1 MNEGWKEEYKA
12 LPKAGS
18 HRLIDFEEASVVT
31 DRPPAFP
38 PQFLSVSGRKP
49 YANMWVDL
57 APLVCVGRPEYRGI
71 EVVGRL
77 PLGIGLP
84 SEELPSE
91 EAQKAQYNVT
101 IPLYSGL
108 TGTKGIELI
117 GATRS
122 ERIEVQHDQ
131 PAGEC
136 SEWEA
141 WHNRRPGAPPT
152 LIVTGKCKFPDESY
166 QAKLRRREPQ
176 GINPKDLLLE
186 LIVTEEPGWEE
197 MEPTLEVRYEEQTDF
212 EYDTVTIL
220 PDVVTVPVKVAH

>member
-1 MNEGWKEEYKA
+1 MNEEWKEEYKT

-18 HRLIDFEEASVVT
+18 HRLIDFEQASVVT

-38 PQFLSVSGRKP
+38 PQFLMVSGRKP

-57 APLVCVGRPEYRGI
+57 VPLVYVKRPEYWGI

-84 SEELPSE
+84 SEE
-91 EAQKAQYNVT
+91 AHHGVTYDVT

-108 TGTKGIELI
+108 TGTKGIEII

-122 ERIEVQHDQ
+122 ERIEVQHHQ
-131 PAGEC
+131 AAREC
-136 SEWEA
+136 SEWDA
-141 WHNRRPGAPPT
+141 WHDHMPGGPAT
-152 LIVTGKCKFPDESY
+152 LIVSGACKFPDDRY
-166 QAKLRRREPQ
+166 KVVLRRREPQ

-186 LIVTEEPGWEE
+186 LIGTEERSGTELVEE
-197 MEPTLEVRYEEQTDF
+197 TALEVRYEEQTDF

-220 PDVVTVPVKVAH
+220 PDGAVIPVKEVH